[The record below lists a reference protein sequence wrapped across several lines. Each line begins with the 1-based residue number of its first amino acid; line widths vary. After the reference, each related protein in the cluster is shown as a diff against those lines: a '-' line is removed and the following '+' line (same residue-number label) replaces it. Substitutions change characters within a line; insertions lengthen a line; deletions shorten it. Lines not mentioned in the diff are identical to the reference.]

1 MSTSVSRPRQDAPL
15 IYLQRDAVS
24 AGSTLL
30 LFGLLVIFAT
40 KPAIEQVI
48 RLKEQVIAIE
58 LAEPIATPQ
67 PEPVATPMPPAPV
80 SIPKPVL
87 QTPKTQ
93 IQATQ
98 TSAPAVTPT
107 PASVQPVV
115 PAAEPVTKLATPAAV
130 ASEPVQQVKPSQT
143 VVPSPIE
150 TAASTAPVAPTT
162 PTAPA
167 VPASKGQSDRYEAQ
181 VLRYLESVKRYPSS
195 REARQTRPSGVV
207 TVWFELSRSGKVIDA
222 GIEKSS
228 NSSLLDSEALKTVRT
243 GNFPAFP
250 ETVFTNAD
258 KHRFSANLS
267 YELKTSD

>member
-1 MSTSVSRPRQDAPL
+1 MSTSVSRSRQVAPL

-30 LFGLLVIFAT
+30 LFGLLVMFAT

-48 RLKEQVIAIE
+48 RLKEQVVAIE
-58 LAEPIATPQ
+58 LAEPIATPK
-67 PEPVATPMPPAPV
+67 PEPIATPVPPAPV
-80 SIPKPVL
+80 STPKPAV
-87 QTPKTQ
+87 QTPRTVTP
-93 IQATQ
+93 A
-98 TSAPAVTPT
+98 SAPAVTPT
-107 PASVQPVV
+107 PVPVQSTV
-115 PAAEPVTKLATPAAV
+115 PAAEPVTKLAAPVAV
-130 ASEPVQQVKPSQT
+130 ASEPVQPVKPIQT
-143 VVPSPIE
+143 VIPTPVE
-150 TAASTAPVAPTT
+150 TAVPTLPVAPIT

-228 NSSLLDSEALKTVRT
+228 NSSLLDSEALKTVRA

-250 ETVFTNAD
+250 EAVFANAD